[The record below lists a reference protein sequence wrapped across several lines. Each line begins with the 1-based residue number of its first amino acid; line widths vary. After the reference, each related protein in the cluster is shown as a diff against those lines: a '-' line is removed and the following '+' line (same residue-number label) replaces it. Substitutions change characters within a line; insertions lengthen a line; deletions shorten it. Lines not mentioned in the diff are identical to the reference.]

1 MIGHPSRLC
10 WGMWLPA
17 SSCFCGGL
25 SQIKTQGIVGR
36 TKVVNHADKIELGGE
51 ASYLPS
57 AHSPF
62 ACEGGEAL
70 AEGGVESLDVS
81 RVDQRSRLK
90 PFQRVGQLFF

>member
-1 MIGHPSRLC
+1 MG
-10 WGMWLPA
+10 
-17 SSCFCGGL
+17 
-25 SQIKTQGIVGR
+25 
-36 TKVVNHADKIELGGE
+36 TKVVDPPDKIELGGE
-51 ASYLPS
+51 GFYLPS
-57 AHSPF
+57 AHPAF